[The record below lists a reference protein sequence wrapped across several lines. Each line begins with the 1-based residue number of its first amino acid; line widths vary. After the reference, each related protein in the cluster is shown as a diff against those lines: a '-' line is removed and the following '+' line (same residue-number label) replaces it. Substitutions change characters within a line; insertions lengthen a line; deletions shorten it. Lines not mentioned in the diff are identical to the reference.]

1 MLEDYK
7 NEQKVAY
14 KIITNAIKNN
24 KLSHAYLFET
34 NGYKNKREFLVSVAK
49 AILCPEHHMSKS
61 DSVGCRVCENIEKN
75 IYPELKII
83 DPDGM
88 WIKKEQLIDLQD
100 SFKTKGLESSK
111 RVYIINDV
119 ECLNTS
125 AANSILK
132 FIEEPEEGIIAI
144 LATDNI
150 HRLLDTI
157 ISRCQIITLA
167 KSNYDNNAPMIDKI
181 SYLINDKIEKN
192 ELEDMVN
199 STIDYIYYLE
209 QHKLDTLIYNKSMV
223 LNKFDDRLK
232 LEIFFDIMTLFYKD
246 VINYKIKTNNYIFDL
261 KDIEKISNYNDIET
275 LEKKINCIVNAKGY
289 LKVNANTNLLID
301 KLVID
306 LEGDLNG

>member
-1 MLEDYK
+1 MLDDFKE
-7 NEQKVAY
+7 EQKIAY
-14 KIITNAIKNN
+14 KIISNASKNN

-34 NGYKNKREFLVSVAK
+34 NGYKSKREFLISVAK
-49 AILCPEHHMSKS
+49 AILCPNHHMSKS
-61 DSVGCRVCENIEKN
+61 DSIGCRVCENIDKN

-83 DPDGM
+83 DPDGL
-88 WIKKEQLIDLQD
+88 WIKKEQLIELQD
-100 SFKTKGLESSK
+100 SFKTKGLESNK

-167 KSNYDNNAPMIDKI
+167 KSNYDKSSSIIDKI
-181 SYLINDKIEKN
+181 SYLINVDEN
-192 ELEDMVN
+192 YNLEDMIN
-199 STIDYIYYLE
+199 STIDYIYFLE
-209 QHKLDTLIYNKSMV
+209 QHKLDTLIYNKNMV
-223 LNKFDDRLK
+223 LNLFDDRLK
-232 LEIFFDIMTLFYKD
+232 LEVFFDIMTLFYKD
-246 VINYKIKTNNYIFDL
+246 VINYKIKNNNYIFDL
-261 KDIEKISNYNDIET
+261 KDIEKIAGYNDLNK

>member
-1 MLEDYK
+1 MLDDFKE
-7 NEQKVAY
+7 EQKIAY
-14 KIITNAIKNN
+14 KIISNAIKNN

-34 NGYKNKREFLVSVAK
+34 NGYKNKREFLISVAK
-49 AILCPEHHMSKS
+49 AILCPKHHMNKE
-61 DSVGCRVCENIEKN
+61 DSIGCRVCENIDKN
-75 IYPELKII
+75 IYSELKII

-88 WIKKEQLIDLQD
+88 WIKKEQLIELQEL
-100 SFKTKGLESSK
+100 FKTKGIESSK

-167 KSNYDNNAPMIDKI
+167 KSNYDNSASMIDKI
-181 SYLINDKIEKN
+181 SSLINIDEN
-192 ELEDMVN
+192 YNLEEMIN

-209 QHKLDTLIYNKSMV
+209 QHKLETLIYNKNMV
-223 LNKFDDRLK
+223 LNIFDDRLK
-232 LEIFFDIMTLFYKD
+232 LEVFFDIMTLFYKD
-246 VINYKIKTNNYIFDL
+246 VINFKINNNNYIFDI
-261 KDIEKISNYNDIET
+261 KDIEKIASYNDLNK
-275 LEKKINCIVNAKGY
+275 LEKKINCIVDAKGY

>member
-1 MLEDYK
+1 MLDDFKE
-7 NEQKVAY
+7 EQKIAY
-14 KIITNAIKNN
+14 KIISNASKNN

-34 NGYKNKREFLVSVAK
+34 NGYKSKREFLISVAK
-49 AILCPEHHMSKS
+49 AILCPNHHMSKS
-61 DSVGCRVCENIEKN
+61 DSIGCRVCENIDKN

-83 DPDGM
+83 DPDGL
-88 WIKKEQLIDLQD
+88 WIKKEQLIELQD
-100 SFKTKGLESSK
+100 SFKTKGLESNK

-167 KSNYDNNAPMIDKI
+167 KSNYDKSSSIIDKI
-181 SYLINDKIEKN
+181 SYLINVDEN
-192 ELEDMVN
+192 YNLEDMIN
-199 STIDYIYYLE
+199 STIDYIYFLE
-209 QHKLDTLIYNKSMV
+209 QHKLDTLIYNKNMV
-223 LNKFDDRLK
+223 LNLFDDRLK
-232 LEIFFDIMTLFYKD
+232 LEVFFDIMTLFYKD
-246 VINYKIKTNNYIFDL
+246 VINFKIKNNNYIFDL
-261 KDIEKISNYNDIET
+261 KDIEKIAGYNDLNK

>member
-1 MLEDYK
+1 MLDDFKE
-7 NEQKVAY
+7 EQKVAY
-14 KIITNAIKNN
+14 KIISNAIKNN

-49 AILCPEHHMSKS
+49 AILCPNHHISKS
-61 DSVGCRVCENIEKN
+61 DSIGCRVCENIEKN

-125 AANSILK
+125 SANSILK

-157 ISRCQIITLA
+157 ISRCQIVTLA
-167 KSNYDNNAPMIDKI
+167 KSNYDKYSSIIDKI
-181 SYLINDKIEKN
+181 SYLINVDEN
-192 ELEDMVN
+192 YNLEDMIN
-199 STIDYIYYLE
+199 STIDYIYFLE
-209 QHKLDTLIYNKSMV
+209 QHKLDTLIYNKNMV
-223 LNKFDDRLK
+223 LNLFDDRLK
-232 LEIFFDIMTLFYKD
+232 LEVFFDIMTLLYKD
-246 VINYKIKTNNYIFDL
+246 VINYKIKNNNYIFDL
-261 KDIEKISNYNDIET
+261 KDIEKIAGYNDLNK

-289 LKVNANTNLLID
+289 LKENANTNLLID

>member
-1 MLEDYK
+1 MLDDFKE
-7 NEQKVAY
+7 EQKVAY
-14 KIITNAIKNN
+14 KIISNAINNN

-34 NGYKNKREFLVSVAK
+34 NGYRNKREFLISVAK
-49 AILCPEHHMSKS
+49 AILCPNHHMSKD
-61 DSVGCRVCENIEKN
+61 DSIGCRVCENIDKN
-75 IYPELKII
+75 IYSELKII
-83 DPDGM
+83 EPDGM
-88 WIKKEQLIDLQD
+88 WIKKEQLIDLQEA
-100 SFKTKGLESSK
+100 FKTKGLESSR

-167 KSNYDNNAPMIDKI
+167 KSNYDKSSSMLDKI
-181 SYLINDKIEKN
+181 SYLINVDDAYN
-192 ELEDMVN
+192 LEEMVN

-209 QHKLDTLIYNKSMV
+209 QHKLDALIYNKNMV
-223 LNKFDDRLK
+223 LNIFDDRLK
-232 LEIFFDIMTLFYKD
+232 LEVFFDIMTLFYKD
-246 VINYKIKTNNYIFDL
+246 VINYKINTNNYIFDL
-261 KDIEKISNYNDIET
+261 KDIEKIASYNDLNK
-275 LEKKINCIVNAKGY
+275 LEKKINCIVDAKGY